1 MMKPLLIQSAIVAI
15 FVATSLCEKDA
26 TCVQFFTTWIAALAT
41 VLVSS
46 VAVYVAIG
54 FINHKRECWKA
65 EKRRK
70 AFEAAAEKAHR
81 NPKLWKAFNEAMDC
95 INLAQNCKT
104 SNPYAR
110 RISQRLAKKLGD
122 KLIQEMG
129 VEI

>member
-15 FVATSLCEKDA
+15 FATTFLCEKDA
-26 TCVQFFTTWIAALAT
+26 TCEQFFATWIAALAT
-41 VLVSS
+41 VLFSS

-81 NPKLWKAFNEAMDC
+81 NPKLWKAFNESIDC
-95 INLAQNCKT
+95 INTLQNCKA
-104 SNPYAR
+104 SNPYGR
-110 RISQRLAKKLGD
+110 RISQRLSKKLED

-129 VEI
+129 IEI